1 MKKKMKRW
9 KMKKMED
16 ENKQKSDGFK
26 FNIKRNKTIFFN
38 DKKFQ
43 NKLDKLDKLEIDTSN
58 YI

>member
-1 MKKKMKRW
+1 MKRW